1 MFGDPSVAT
10 AGKLVCVPAGPA
22 LSVSRV
28 LPYLTGVIAQGIIDL
43 SDEEPGQASLL
54 KMIGNVMV
62 MSTMEMVAEVNVF
75 AEKAGL
81 GPKNG
86 QKLVEAFPK
95 AASALYSK
103 RMNGGEYH
111 RGEVRCSLFS
121 SSQPQGCPPLAL
133 KQSIFIVS

>member
-1 MFGDPSVAT
+1 MIVFGDPSVAT
-10 AGKLVCVPAGPA
+10 AGKLVCVPAGTK

-28 LPYLTGVIAQGIIDL
+28 LPYLTGVIAQGVIDL

-81 GPKNG
+81 GATNA

-95 AASALYSK
+95 AASVLYGK
-103 RMNGGEYH
+103 RMSGGGYL
-111 RGEVRCSLFS
+111 RGEVRCFAS
-121 SSQPQGCPPLAL
+121 SFLPPLPH
-133 KQSIFIVS
+133 V